1 MRSYDSDISQVAF
14 RLEILS
20 KDNELR
26 SYANKTRHL
35 FRKIELKMKFFTTGY
50 VLKTVR
56 SDASTSQFR

>member
-14 RLEILS
+14 RFEILS

-35 FRKIELKMKFFTTGY
+35 YRKKGLKMKYLTAGY

-56 SDASTSQFR
+56 SGESTSQFQ